1 MFAHVGE
8 LWPLKLQRSILFWR
22 QRNSNLSVWCHVT
35 ICVLEWRSLQISIS
49 KEAPGEI
56 SREIWRIS
64 FLPGYYALH
73 LPNHQYGWQIEAPEN
88 CRMFPKMGR
97 LPQCWLSTR
106 RTLVN
111 CRGSQ
116 RWELGKCTSLPSTSE
131 TPRRNCSQY
140 CRLQIKATQIQN
152 AHYRPQMTAAE
163 KQKQSLPWRR
173 DGRRWCSARWRWRW
187 WGRCFPLN
195 RSAPGGEALAPGKRN
210 EYQWC
215 NSLRCIVQDRGPGGS
230 FASAA
235 ICKISCI
242 IFTGDASIVCVFI
255 RFYSEDIL
263 IQLTTFP
270 LVC

>member
-1 MFAHVGE
+1 MVWNIIHVRKHVCTC
-8 LWPLKLQRSILFWR
+8 WWIVTPQTSKVNIIWR

-49 KEAPGEI
+49 KESPGEI

-88 CRMFPKMGR
+88 CGIFLKMGR

-111 CRGSQ
+111 CRGSR

-140 CRLQIKATQIQN
+140 CRLQIKATK
-152 AHYRPQMTAAE
+152 M
-163 KQKQSLPWRR
+163 
-173 DGRRWCSARWRWRW
+173 
-187 WGRCFPLN
+187 
-195 RSAPGGEALAPGKRN
+195 
-210 EYQWC
+210 
-215 NSLRCIVQDRGPGGS
+215 
-230 FASAA
+230 
-235 ICKISCI
+235 
-242 IFTGDASIVCVFI
+242 
-255 RFYSEDIL
+255 
-263 IQLTTFP
+263 LTTG
-270 LVC
+270 LKWG